1 MGSDFFNTT
10 TTAELWARLTA
21 EQVFQTENDPFFK
34 DLPSQAAKAVAC
46 LVFEALKECGDMW
59 LIPLVRF
66 ENGVFVVPNNANPCG
81 LTEPLK
87 ECGQYQELPEI
98 LADLVLWMVD

>member
-1 MGSDFFNTT
+1 MGSDFFNSK

-21 EQVFQTENDPFFK
+21 EQVYQAENDPFFEP
-34 DLPSQAAKAVAC
+34 LPSQAAKAVA
-46 LVFEALKECGDMW
+46 LLIFEALKECGDMW
-59 LIPLVRF
+59 LIPRVRL
-66 ENGVFVVPNNANPCG
+66 ENGVFTIPDNANPYG

-87 ECGQYQELPEI
+87 ECSQYQELPEI